1 LPRGVGTKS
10 KGTIEMNIYLKSVIF
25 SLVLGLLGGIAFQF
39 GYIPIACV
47 FCFFTFVTLMCGPL
61 IFEK

>member
-1 LPRGVGTKS
+1 
-10 KGTIEMNIYLKSVIF
+10 MNIYLKSVIF